1 MAMTRGTRIS
11 MLPGAGALFA
21 LRAIGLALLVRWI
34 YSVSDIASRAL
45 LFAMLS
51 SPWAFLN
58 ALFVFLLIVQP
69 GARARAERPYHP
81 WPQWLRQALRGLA
94 AFGFLF
100 AAWSIGVF
108 VVTEGWQSTLDAIAQ
123 SNGWLVVVPCLY
135 LAVVVLCRPRALWRT
150 QVAAQRFAIGRYAI
164 ALDGATQTAMIWME
178 SRKVGQYDARE
189 LSVKWSGPARPQPA
203 AAAPAVGAAA
213 PDASPTAAPLPAG
226 PGAQVELLWESPAA
240 GGNKRRTVMQM
251 SLRRERD
258 RQAAGALDAALHRL
272 A

>member
-1 MAMTRGTRIS
+1 VAMTPGTRIS

-34 YSVSDIASRAL
+34 YSVSEIASRAL

-81 WPQWLRQALRGLA
+81 WPQWLRQALRALA

-100 AAWSIGVF
+100 AVWSIGVF
-108 VVTEGWQSTLDAIAQ
+108 VTAEGWQSALDALAQ
-123 SNGWLVVVPCLY
+123 SNGWLVVAPCLY
-135 LAVVVLCRPRALWRT
+135 AAVVVLCRPRALWRT

-164 ALDGATQTAMIWME
+164 ALDGATQTAMIWVE

-189 LSVKWSGPARPQPA
+189 LSVKWSGRALAPHA
-203 AAAPAVGAAA
+203 AT
-213 PDASPTAAPLPAG
+213 TAT
-226 PGAQVELLWESPAA
+226 PGSRVELLWESPAA
-240 GGNKRRTVMQM
+240 GGSKRRIVMQM
-251 SLRRERD
+251 PLRRDRD
-258 RQAAGALDAALHRL
+258 RLAAGALEAALHRL